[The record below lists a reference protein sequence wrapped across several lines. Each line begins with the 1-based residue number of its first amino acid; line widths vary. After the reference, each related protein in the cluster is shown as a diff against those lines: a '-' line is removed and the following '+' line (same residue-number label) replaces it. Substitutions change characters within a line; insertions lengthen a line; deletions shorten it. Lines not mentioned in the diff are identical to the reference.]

1 MKLVLHIGTE
11 KTGTTLLQD
20 WLYRNQENLS
30 RSGFYLSNI
39 LERNNNRKLVSYFQN
54 GLDDWA
60 ATKGITSL
68 DEKNAYFEGFEE
80 EFRRDVDLSSA
91 HHHTMIIT
99 SEHFHSRL
107 QGRIPVSAL
116 AGFLNGIFSSV
127 KIVGY
132 FREQSQMA
140 TSLYSTAMRVS
151 SKSTLREFLENVTPQ
166 NYYYNFFQIGQNWAS
181 AFGKENCDFRIY
193 RRADFLNGDLRQ
205 DFASA
210 IGSPLDP
217 ETLSYDVTSSNESLS
232 ALEASL
238 YRIVN
243 EEIPYWKKDGSG
255 VNIQNPKLKN
265 AISSIKAV
273 KQGEIDH
280 DGAEEIF
287 DRFRE
292 DNRRFFEEFL
302 PETVAFSKPNTR
314 DTAEQARASITQSEL
329 EVLLAKIIRSMA

>member
-11 KTGTTLLQD
+11 KTGTTLIQD

-39 LERNNNRKLVSYFQN
+39 LEKNNNRKLVSFFQN

-68 DEKNAYFEGFEE
+68 DEKDAYFEGFPDD
-80 EFRRDVDLSSA
+80 FRREVENASKN
-91 HHHTMIIT
+91 HHTMIIT

-107 QGRIPVSAL
+107 QGRNPVSAL
-116 AGFLNGIFSSV
+116 AGFLSEVFSTIKV
-127 KIVGY
+127 VGY

-151 SKSTLREFLENVTPQ
+151 SKDTIKDFMGNVTPQ

-193 RRADFLNGDLRQ
+193 MRDRFLNGDLRQ
-205 DFASA
+205 DFAKA
-210 IGSPLDP
+210 IGSPLDYHS
-217 ETLSYDVTSSNESLS
+217 LNYDVKSSNESLS
-232 ALEASL
+232 SLEAAL
-238 YRIVN
+238 YRVVN
-243 EEIPYWKKDGSG
+243 EEIPYWKEDGSG
-255 VNIQNPKLKN
+255 VNTLNPRLKR
-265 AISSIKAV
+265 AISSSEAV
-273 KQGEIDH
+273 KKGAIIY

-292 DNRRFFEEFL
+292 SNRRFFEEFF
-302 PETVAFSKPNTR
+302 PGVQPFSKPDMSAISDSTR
-314 DTAEQARASITQSEL
+314 PSITQSEL
-329 EVLLAKIIRSMA
+329 ENLLAKAIRGLT